1 MDARC
6 AKITNFMAPW
16 QCRTRMEFAAEWSFR
31 PVAQQGVAVPASQ
44 HTDWWRLFPRCGWA
58 AGVGTVRGGRGL
70 LAARRSAER
79 AGWPGGV
86 GAGSLIGKGN
96 ERRVPAD
103 QPARP
108 RWAGDTAPRAHTP
121 LAKLA
126 AASRQLDR
134 LVGSRRAGRRAR
146 PPWAARCFLPPSLK
160 WAPGWLRAP
169 RAPRVAIV
177 PRSAGSALAQ
187 VTSRSRTP
195 K

>member
-44 HTDWWRLFPRCGWA
+44 HADWWRLFPRCGWA

-108 RWAGDTAPRAHTP
+108 PA
-121 LAKLA
+121 
-126 AASRQLDR
+126 
-134 LVGSRRAGRRAR
+134 VGGTVL
-146 PPWAARCFLPPSLK
+146 PPPSLK

-187 VTSRSRTP
+187 VTSRTP
-195 K
+195 KL